1 MAKDDRDCVREGKWG
16 KMTWG
21 SFPLDLDAHIGL
33 GLFLLTVR
41 FWWTSKNHK
50 HANITKHM
58 RNEIWSSHVIIQS
71 VSTKNFPASFILSK
85 YAKRKTRLCCL
96 SDFVFFLLHEK
107 ELSFQSLILANKSL
121 PVTRHIRKMFRHLNT
136 KKLHW
141 PHSNIWKATTQRK
154 TLSIKQKVSL
164 EILVLFWNSSH
175 LSTPLNLSSRKSDKQ
190 WVMMVMHDFINHS
203 WEGLVVKRHSPGG
216 LECDSHM
223 LTGFVLLKMKQKD
236 ISQIRIRLGYGWMR

>member
-1 MAKDDRDCVREGKWG
+1 MAKDDRDCVRVGKWG
-16 KMTWG
+16 KMTWEV
-21 SFPLDLDAHIGL
+21 FPLDLDAHIGL
-33 GLFLLTVR
+33 GLALLTVR

-85 YAKRKTRLCCL
+85 YAREKHDYVVYPTLFSFYCMKRNSR
-96 SDFVFFLLHEK
+96 FNLLFWQTK
-107 ELSFQSLILANKSL
+107 CL

-136 KKLHW
+136 KKWHW

-175 LSTPLNLSSRKSDKQ
+175 LSTPLNLSSREKWQAMS
-190 WVMMVMHDFINHS
+190 HDGDA
-203 WEGLVVKRHSPGG
+203 WLYKPLVRGTSGEEAQPRRPGVW
-216 LECDSHM
+216 
-223 LTGFVLLKMKQKD
+223 LTHANRVC
-236 ISQIRIRLGYGWMR
+236 SA